1 MARHKFLV
9 AGEWRDSKEILEVR
23 SPYDGKLVGTTFRP
37 TEGDVED
44 AVNAAVNAAGETG
57 SLPTYKRSE
66 ILRNIQ
72 NGIVRRRE
80 EFAKTITLEAGKPV
94 KDSRREV
101 ERAAHLIG
109 LAAEEVKRTGG
120 ELFPLDLLES
130 AKGYVA
136 LTRRFPLGPILG
148 ITPFNFPINLVC
160 HKLAPAIAGGNAIII
175 KPTSATPLTAL
186 LLAEVV
192 RESGLPAGALSVL
205 PCDTAVAEKMVKDDR
220 LKMLTFTGSAQ
231 VGWRLKAVAGKK
243 KVVLELGG
251 NAGAIVD
258 KDADLE
264 LAARRSA
271 YGAFVYSGQTCIS
284 LQRLFVHEEVYRPFL
299 DLLIGHV
306 KGLKAGNPMDEDTSI
321 GPLITPD
328 AAKRV
333 EEWLKESVSQGARV
347 LLGGKLLGNNI
358 IEPAVVVDTRPDMK
372 INCEEAFGPV
382 VTVSKFSSFE
392 RAIEEVNQSRYGL
405 QAGVFTNDVNK
416 IFMAYRSLKVGGVIV
431 NDVPTFRADHMPYGG
446 VKDSGMG
453 REGIRY
459 AIEEMTEPKVLVLNL
474 R

>member
-1 MARHKFLV
+1 MTGHKFLV
-9 AGEWRDSKEILEVR
+9 AGEWRDSKETLEVR
-23 SPYDGKLVGTTFRP
+23 SPYNGKVAGTTFRP

-44 AVNAAVNAAGETG
+44 AINAATKSVKETA
-57 SLPTYKRSE
+57 SLPTYRRSD
-66 ILRNIQ
+66 ILSNISS
-72 NGIVRRRE
+72 GIARRKE
-80 EFAKTITLEAGKPV
+80 EFAKSITLEAGKPI

-101 ERAAHLIG
+101 ERAVHLTG
-109 LAAEEVKRTGG
+109 LAAEEVKRIGG

-130 AKGYVA
+130 AKGHVA
-136 LTRRFPLGPILG
+136 LTGRFPVGPILG

-192 RESGLPAGALSVL
+192 RESGLPVGALSAL
-205 PCDTAVAEKMVKDDR
+205 PCDSAMAEKMAKDDR
-220 LKMLTFTGSAQ
+220 LKMLTFTGSAA
-231 VGWRLKAVAGKK
+231 VGWRLKAIAGKK
-243 KVVLELGG
+243 KVLLELGG
-251 NAGAIVD
+251 NAGAIID

-264 LAARRSA
+264 FAAQRSA
-271 YGAFVYSGQTCIS
+271 YGAFTYSGQSCIS
-284 LQRLFVHEEVYRPFL
+284 LQRLFVHEEVYQHFL

-306 KGLKAGNPMDEDTSI
+306 RGLKAGNPMDEDTSI

-328 AAKRV
+328 AVKRV
-333 EEWLKESVSQGARV
+333 EERLKESVSQGARV
-347 LLGGKLLGNNI
+347 LLGGKPVGNSI

-372 INCEEAFGPV
+372 INCEEVFGPV
-382 VTVSKFSSFE
+382 VTVTKFSSFE
-392 RAIEEVNQSRYGL
+392 HAVDEVNRSPYGL
-405 QAGVFTNDVNK
+405 QAGVFTNDINK
-416 IFMAYRSLKVGGVIV
+416 IFMAYRSLEVGGVII

-459 AIEEMTEPKVLVLNL
+459 AIEEMTEPRLLVLNL